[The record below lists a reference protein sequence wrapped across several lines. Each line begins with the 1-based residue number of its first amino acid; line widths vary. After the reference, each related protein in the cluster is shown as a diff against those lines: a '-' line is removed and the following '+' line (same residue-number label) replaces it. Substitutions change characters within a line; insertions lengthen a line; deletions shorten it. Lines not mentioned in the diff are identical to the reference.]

1 VVSFA
6 SRFSS
11 KLATALDGSR
21 CDGARQ
27 PFYKRRERHTVI
39 VSSRIHARDVPT
51 GVNALGSKLAIK
63 GSGLA
68 ETVMAKRP
76 TRLAGKV

>member
-1 VVSFA
+1 
-6 SRFSS
+6 
-11 KLATALDGSR
+11 
-21 CDGARQ
+21 
-27 PFYKRRERHTVI
+27 